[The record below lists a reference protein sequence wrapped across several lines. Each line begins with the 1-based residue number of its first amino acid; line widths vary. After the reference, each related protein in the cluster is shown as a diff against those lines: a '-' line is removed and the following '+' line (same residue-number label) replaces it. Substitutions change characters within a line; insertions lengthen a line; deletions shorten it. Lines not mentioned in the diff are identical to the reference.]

1 MRGRRSSRSAAVVLA
16 GCVGL
21 AVMAPGL
28 ALAAPVPSATTEA
41 ECEAVAGNT
50 WIEGVGCDDGTTST
64 TTTTTDA
71 SGSGSAASSG
81 SSTSSGSTGAGT
93 GTTANTDGGGAAGTP
108 AGTPGTGTATGTTG
122 TATGTENTEDDGTE
136 TGTGTTADPATAPVP
151 PAEPISTAAL
161 AEGVAQLQAALNE
174 DLLEDLPLADL
185 LPLPDLPDIPQ
196 PDADGNFENVNAACL
211 NAISQLQFPTGT
223 EGLDVLSQQ
232 LQGFCEQLDPTTLTD
247 LLDSLLELLN
257 GLIPSL
263 PEAPGTIPTEAPSYV
278 PANYWGYWHKQYD
291 VDCPELTY
299 DEANAILAWD
309 RSDPFRLDRDDDGE
323 ACEGNAHGDDV
334 EYVEYIGYPVGGVAT
349 GDGSTGSGASGVE
362 VALAAG
368 VLSGLG
374 VTGLALVRRFARQG

>member
-28 ALAAPVPSATTEA
+28 ALAAPVPGGTSEA
-41 ECEAVAGNT
+41 ECTLNGGT
-50 WIEGVGCDDGTTST
+50 WVSTTETCETAAT
-64 TTTTTDA
+64 TTTTTPPAVDDVESGDA
-71 SGSGSAASSG
+71 GTSASAEPTPSTTTPSDTITPVDPTTPPGGTGSPGSANPDAP
-81 SSTSSGSTGAGT
+81 
-93 GTTANTDGGGAAGTP
+93 AADT
-108 AGTPGTGTATGTTG
+108 TGTTG
-122 TATGTENTEDDGTE
+122 TQ
-136 TGTGTTADPATAPVP
+136 PVAPV
-151 PAEPISTAAL
+151 EPISAAAL
-161 AEGVAQLQAALNE
+161 AGDVPDLQSEINRALA
-174 DLLEDLPLADL
+174 LEEVPLADL
-185 LPLPDLPDIPQ
+185 LPLPDLPDIIPQ
-196 PDADGNFENVNAACL
+196 PDAGGNFENVNDACL

-223 EGLDVLSQQ
+223 EGLDVLSEQ
-232 LQGFCEQLDPTTLTD
+232 LQGFCSTLDPTTLTD
-247 LLDSLLELLN
+247 LLDDLLELLN

-263 PEAPGTIPTEAPSYV
+263 PPPSPTIPNEAPHYV
-278 PANYWGYWHKQYD
+278 PAYYWGYWHHQYD

-309 RSDPFRLDRDDDGE
+309 RSDPFRLDRDGDGE
-323 ACEGNAHGDDV
+323 ACEANAHGDDV
-334 EYVEYIGYPVGGVAT
+334 EDVEYIGYPVGGVAT